1 MFSSFPSFFFSF
13 PSSLL
18 SPPISVYT
26 CWRSFSR
33 CFRTY
38 LRFPSLT
45 FLAFSLPFLHI
56 LHTRILLAP
65 AFVFFL
71 LEISD
76 FSFSSIFLS
85 LGLHRYFFVLRWFES
100 RFFAAIGIWAI
111 FSKRRL
117 GWLSGVIEDFALFL
131 DTASRVDRLTGCLC
145 SAVCKCHRNKLHYRV
160 RLSVLLPSMSSFC
173 VLSASE
179 VSASVSVNDIPSFW
193 PSSPQPPFPPPMAIL
208 PPSPP
213 QVVFLFLVAVPH
225 QKLPER
231 LRPPLK
237 ESKKERHRR
246 QFEEKVRLEDA
257 ARELKKRFMKWKKN
271 QEEGTNE
278 QARLNGNLCRGR
290 LGRGSNKL
298 GRGSNDCQTG
308 V

>member
-1 MFSSFPSFFFSF
+1 
-13 PSSLL
+13 
-18 SPPISVYT
+18 
-26 CWRSFSR
+26 
-33 CFRTY
+33 
-38 LRFPSLT
+38 
-45 FLAFSLPFLHI
+45 
-56 LHTRILLAP
+56 
-65 AFVFFL
+65 
-71 LEISD
+71 
-76 FSFSSIFLS
+76 
-85 LGLHRYFFVLRWFES
+85 
-100 RFFAAIGIWAI
+100 
-111 FSKRRL
+111 
-117 GWLSGVIEDFALFL
+117 
-131 DTASRVDRLTGCLC
+131 
-145 SAVCKCHRNKLHYRV
+145 
-160 RLSVLLPSMSSFC
+160 
-173 VLSASE
+173 
-179 VSASVSVNDIPSFW
+179 
-193 PSSPQPPFPPPMAIL
+193 MAIL

-298 GRGSNDCQTG
+298 GRGSKDRLHTKSKSSTDRTTDTPTDTVTYRSRCRRQKFSRINLNSL
-308 V
+308 VHYA